1 MDRVTPACS
10 FLLILL
16 IFPGGLLAASPP
28 SNSDVRLEA
37 RASFE
42 TLFDDDL
49 EATYGVL
56 PAGEVG
62 VSWRLGEQTRFALAL
77 CYATSDGN
85 PYYDTPGFDSEIA
98 RVTAVP
104 LTLAIRLVSNEEG
117 PLRIVAGLGVQAAWV
132 EEQVPT
138 GTTEDGLQKLD
149 GYGFG
154 VLVTVGPEWRLAGG
168 RHVVSLE
175 FALGG
180 VSAEVQD
187 DSQRHDV
194 DLRGFHLR
202 FGYALALGSTAVQP

>member
-1 MDRVTPACS
+1 MDRVIPVCS
-10 FLLILL
+10 FFLILL
-16 IFPGGLLAASPP
+16 IVPGGLLAASPP
-28 SNSDVRLEA
+28 PDHDVRLEA
-37 RASFE
+37 RASFQ

-49 EATYGVL
+49 DATYGVL

-77 CYATSDGN
+77 AYATSDGN
-85 PYYDTPGFDSEIA
+85 PYYDIPGIDSEIA

-104 LTLAIRLVSNEEG
+104 LTLAIRLESNDAG
-117 PLRIVAGLGVQAAWV
+117 PLGIVAGLGVQAAWV

-154 VLVTVGPEWRLAGG
+154 VLVSVGPEWRLAGG
-168 RHVVSLE
+168 RHVLSLE

-187 DSQRHDV
+187 GSRRHDV

-202 FGYALALGSTAVQP
+202 CGYALALGSKEVQP